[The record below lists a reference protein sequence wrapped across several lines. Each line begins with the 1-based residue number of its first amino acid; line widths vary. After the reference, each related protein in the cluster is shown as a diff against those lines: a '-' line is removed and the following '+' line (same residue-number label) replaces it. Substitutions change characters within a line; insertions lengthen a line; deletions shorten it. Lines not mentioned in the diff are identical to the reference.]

1 MDVVKALNHVHSNVD
16 TENQWK
22 RAVNSIGK
30 LTNLEK
36 AKAWLEFSEPAARL
50 EYAKAIIAHSQRREL
65 FERCVNE
72 SNLQFSVEEVPAG
85 GAEGSLLKETKNEL
99 QNCRSMLNRLAQLV
113 SHISVLF
120 KLKPVTEGVESA
132 SNGGI
137 NLDTGTNTVGP
148 IAGGID
154 NAKLNQY
161 LQKSDENQKHIE
173 FLDKKYT
180 ELHENFAQLTEHLGN
195 LLTLTQANSKN
206 LTDSNQSLSSDFQ
219 SRLDSLR
226 AEIDMKLKELASTS
240 SQHMPQEN
248 GIDDTPIRPVATST
262 EIIEI
267 KEKLESILSD
277 ITRLKERFSA
287 LEAVKFTGIALAI
300 GKEKRMKKIP
310 ANIIYNPLTGARR
323 KTNEDSPFTLDELN
337 GEFLSRISYLKE
349 LKTKLRTSTV
359 ENYMQETDAKL
370 KIALSRKVSTHPT
383 SSASAPTPPAS
394 P

>member
-1 MDVVKALNHVHSNVD
+1 MRGNTLTRALHRYDIYATIACHPMDVVKALNHVHSNVD

-72 SNLQFSVEEVPAG
+72 SNLQLSVEEVPTG
-85 GAEGSLLKETKNEL
+85 GAEGSLLKETTNEL

-154 NAKLNQY
+154 TAKLNQY

-180 ELHENFAQLTEHLGN
+180 GLHENFAQLTEHLGN

-219 SRLDSLR
+219 SKLDSLR

-240 SQHMPQEN
+240 SQPMPQEN
-248 GIDDTPIRPVATST
+248 GIDENPIRPVATST
-262 EIIEI
+262 DIIETKQRLEFIDSEI
-267 KEKLESILSD
+267 KSMQERYSTLEQACIQ
-277 ITRLKERFSA
+277 R
-287 LEAVKFTGIALAI
+287 LAI
-300 GKEKRMKKIP
+300 SINSQGQLNASLVHVKYSP
-310 ANIIYNPLTGARR
+310 FTGAR
-323 KTNEDSPFTLDELN
+323 KWTKSDSEFKRDPKNPMFITRQRYIDE
-337 GEFLSRISYLKE
+337 IK
-349 LKTKLRTSTV
+349 
-359 ENYMQETDAKL
+359 AKL
-370 KIALSRKVSTHPT
+370 DRGIPTNKI
-383 SSASAPTPPAS
+383 
-394 P
+394 